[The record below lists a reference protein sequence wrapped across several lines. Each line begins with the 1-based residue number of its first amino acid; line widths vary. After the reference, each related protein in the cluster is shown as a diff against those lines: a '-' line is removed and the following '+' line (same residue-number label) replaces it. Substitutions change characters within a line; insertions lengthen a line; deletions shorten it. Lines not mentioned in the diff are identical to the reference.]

1 MDPDLRDP
9 VTRLDL
15 EPGGDRWCSVCFM
28 DCDPS
33 FCNFMDCEGMGQGSM
48 DCEGIGRGSMDCEG
62 IGQGSMDCEGIG
74 RGSMDCED
82 KLDCSVASSITDK

>member
-1 MDPDLRDP
+1 MNPDLRDPDFMDP

-15 EPGGDRWCSVCFM
+15 EPGGDRWRSVCFM

-33 FCNFMDCEGMGQGSM
+33 FCNFMDCE
-48 DCEGIGRGSMDCEG
+48 E
-62 IGQGSMDCEGIG
+62 IG

>member
-15 EPGGDRWCSVCFM
+15 EPGGDRWRSVCFM

-33 FCNFMDCEGMGQGSM
+33 FCNFMDCE
-48 DCEGIGRGSMDCEG
+48 EIGRGSMDCEG
-62 IGQGSMDCEGIG
+62 IR